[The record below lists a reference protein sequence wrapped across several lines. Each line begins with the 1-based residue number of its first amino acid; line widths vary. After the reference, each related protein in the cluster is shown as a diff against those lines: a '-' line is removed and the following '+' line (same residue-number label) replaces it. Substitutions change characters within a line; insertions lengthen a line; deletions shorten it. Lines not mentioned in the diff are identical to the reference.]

1 MLLSPRVLI
10 GLGLGVLAVS
20 WAAIF
25 VRLADAAPLAVAAW
39 RLTIASVPL
48 LAVNALR
55 RAPPVPRADLP
66 TLALAGVALAL
77 HFGTWISSL
86 ALTTVASSVA
96 IVTTQPVWVALLS
109 ALWLKERPR
118 PLTLVGMGVA
128 LAGSVAI
135 AGTDFGTSPRAL
147 WGDALALAGAVFAA
161 VYLVIGRRVRERV
174 ELTRYIGVVYPVAAV
189 GLLATAALAGVPLH
203 GYPAKTW
210 LFLAALALVPQ
221 LVGHSLLNWA
231 LKHTSAGLVS
241 IAILGEP
248 VFSTLLAVP
257 LLGETPGPARV
268 AGGVVVLVGVA
279 LAVRGES
286 KPLPAQRGEVGRQ
299 AG

>member
-1 MLLSPRVLI
+1 M
-10 GLGLGVLAVS
+10 LAVS

-25 VRLADAAPLAVAAW
+25 VRLADAPPLAVAAW
-39 RLTIASVPL
+39 RLALASAPL
-48 LAVNALR
+48 LVMNAVR
-55 RAPPVPRADLP
+55 RAPPLPRGELP
-66 TLALAGVALAL
+66 TLVLAGVALAL

-96 IVTTQPVWVALLS
+96 LVTTQPVWVALLS

-118 PLTLVGMGVA
+118 PLTLAGMAVA
-128 LAGSVAI
+128 LAGSVVI

-147 WGDALALAGAVFAA
+147 WGDALALLGAVFAA

-189 GLLATAALAGVPLH
+189 GLLAAAALAGAPLY
-203 GYPAKTW
+203 GYPAQTW

-221 LVGHSLLNWA
+221 LLGHSLLNWA

-257 LLGETPGPARV
+257 LLGEVPGPARV
-268 AGGVVVLVGVA
+268 VGGVVVLVGVA

-286 KPLPAQRGEVGRQ
+286 RPLPATAERGPP
-299 AG
+299 